1 MQNQSNHNDTQPSD
15 PETDMELAGVL
26 SAISVVSKR
35 LARKLMLLSV
45 QEEMAK
51 GEKSDGQN

>member
-1 MQNQSNHNDTQPSD
+1 MQNQSNHNNTRPRD

-35 LARKLMLLSV
+35 LARKLMLLTV
-45 QEEMAK
+45 QEEMTK